1 MFISIES
8 TLSKV
13 LECWEWGEASVQDP
27 EECEGGGPTLPVG
40 DSGKSQSEL
49 GRTMEGFEFRKA
61 AKGGGGWWRLVEGG
75 GIGHS
80 SFV

>member
-1 MFISIES
+1 MKGNCRENGDGGSFP
-8 TLSKV
+8 LPDQ
-13 LECWEWGEASVQDP
+13 ASVQDP

-40 DSGKSQSEL
+40 DSGKGQSEL

-61 AKGGGGWWRLVEGG
+61 VKGGGGWWRLVEGG